1 MLRKVFTLCLLS
13 WLVGCLPK
21 GGNEQPQTSAIAH
34 KDSTPQPKNGEE
46 EKEPA
51 DSLTPEEVSDYAWY
65 HIVIVDTSDRYDKLM
80 DELRTV
86 ETRNGLKVDL
96 MGRYFDKK
104 KQAIILP
111 ENDEDE
117 LYAGS
122 YFPRRYPGNTLSI
135 EYMNAFT
142 PQAGNKTM
150 ALVARIAEK
159 KKDADSLMN
168 VLKANHSNTH
178 IITSKVFIGCMH

>member
-1 MLRKVFTLCLLS
+1 MLKRLHIICLICYLS
-13 WLVGCLPK
+13 GCSPK
-21 GGNEQPQTSAIAH
+21 GDNDQQQPTITADQ
-34 KDSTPQPKNGEE
+34 DSTPIKTSPEQVM
-46 EKEPA
+46 EPE
-51 DSLTPEEVSDYAWY
+51 DSLPTEADADYAWY
-65 HIVIVDTSDRYDKLM
+65 HIVVVDTSDRYDQLMEKLRSI
-80 DELRTV
+80 ES
-86 ETRNGLKVDL
+86 RNGLKVDL